1 MGYGLSVAG
10 HVIIALLLML
20 EVYER
25 FELSTAA
32 AIQVEI
38 VMEKPAVARPDTS
51 ASSEAVSALNGQ
63 IHPSGIPA
71 VADIDKRAK
80 APLAT
85 LNLNGI
91 DRTEQ
96 PGYDGRD
103 PSVNQFG
110 VPLPR
115 APDAAFVS
123 RGLSAPSR
131 TMVIAPVGPTPPQAT
146 ARELGQD
153 EVTVLQEQK
162 VECGVR
168 AKRPTPTVAARRQ
181 ARVSGVATEAQA
193 LAIMRSNQALLENQR
208 LFAESLDGARK
219 FIVVLPSGLTV
230 NVGDVIQYDEHHID
244 PSNSCQFIPPLVVSK
259 L

>member
-131 TMVIAPVGPTPPQAT
+131 TMVIAPVGPARTGPRRGDGPPGAEG
-146 ARELGQD
+146 R
-153 EVTVLQEQK
+153 V
-162 VECGVR
+162 
-168 AKRPTPTVAARRQ
+168 RRQ
-181 ARVSGVATEAQA
+181 GEAADADGRGAATSEGE
-193 LAIMRSNQALLENQR
+193 RGR
-208 LFAESLDGARK
+208 D
-219 FIVVLPSGLTV
+219 
-230 NVGDVIQYDEHHID
+230 
-244 PSNSCQFIPPLVVSK
+244 
-259 L
+259 